1 MLAGVGYTSG
11 PLSQHVIA
19 DIAESLGFTLHH
31 VGDLPHSTRS
41 VTDLKNRRIYLT
53 QSQRQDH
60 DPRSVLLQALGHYVL
75 GHETPKSYGDFLAQ
89 RVATN
94 YFAAALLLP
103 EQATV
108 DFLQKAKTAKE
119 IAVEDIRD
127 AFAVSYE
134 TAAHRF
140 TNLATQHLG
149 ITTHFQKTHQSG
161 IIYKAYE
168 NDGVTFPMDHTG
180 AIEGQPSCKSWTSRA
195 VFDVPDKFSAYSQY
209 TDTPSG
215 TFWCTARTERSA
227 NGEFSLSIG
236 VPYQHVKWFR
246 GRETTA
252 REKSTCPD
260 PNCCK
265 RPPASLASEWAG
277 NAWPSARA
285 HSHLL
290 AAMPPGAFPGVDETE
305 VYSFLQAHSGS

>member
-1 MLAGVGYTSG
+1 M
-11 PLSQHVIA
+11 
-19 DIAESLGFTLHH
+19 
-31 VGDLPHSTRS
+31 
-41 VTDLKNRRIYLT
+41 
-53 QSQRQDH
+53 
-60 DPRSVLLQALGHYVL
+60 LLQALGHYVL
-75 GHETPKSYGDFLAQ
+75 GHETPRNYGDFLAQ

-108 DFLQKAKTAKE
+108 EFLQKAKAAKE

-140 TNLATQHLG
+140 TNLATKHLG

-168 NDGVTFPMDHTG
+168 NDGVNFPQDHTG
-180 AIEGQPSCKSWTSRA
+180 AIEGQPSCKAWTSRA

-215 TFWCTARTERSA
+215 TYWCPARTGTGSA
-227 NGEFSLSIG
+227 SGHFSLSIG
-236 VPYQHVKWFR
+236 VPYQHVK
-246 GRETTA
+246 
-252 REKSTCPD
+252 
-260 PNCCK
+260 
-265 RPPASLASEWAG
+265 
-277 NAWPSARA
+277 
-285 HSHLL
+285 
-290 AAMPPGAFPGVDETE
+290 
-305 VYSFLQAHSGS
+305 